1 METSPRSR
9 SLRDEPPGLPRSEEQ
24 GKLAAFPA
32 ALIFYSL
39 IILIALVAV
48 PYGTVE
54 PWWEAV
60 FECAV
65 FFLGLLWII
74 HGLMVG
80 SWVAGN
86 ARTFDPLIALVA
98 LAMVQSLLL
107 WQTDWA
113 GNKVWYAIS
122 ADPFE
127 SRRFA
132 LKTTALILAGV
143 MLVRYTG
150 S

>member
-9 SLRDEPPGLPRSEEQ
+9 SLRDESADLPRSEEQ

-39 IILIALVAV
+39 IILIALVAI

-65 FFLGLLWII
+65 FILGLLWII
-74 HGLMVG
+74 HGLFNGGWIQG
-80 SWVAGN
+80 SV
-86 ARTFDPLIALVA
+86 RVFYPMMALVA
-98 LAMVQSLLL
+98 LALVQSLLL
-107 WQTDWA
+107 RQTDWA
-113 GNKVWYAIS
+113 GNKVWYA
-122 ADPFE
+122 
-127 SRRFA
+127 
-132 LKTTALILAGV
+132 
-143 MLVRYTG
+143 
-150 S
+150 